1 MDVFNKIIRDSAIGN
16 TSTLYKSLVILL
28 FATIVAALLVMLVLL
43 FLNATHTSISFGYL
57 YTI

>member
-1 MDVFNKIIRDSAIGN
+1 MDVINKIIRDSAIGN

-43 FLNATHTSISFGYL
+43 FLNGTHTSISFGYL